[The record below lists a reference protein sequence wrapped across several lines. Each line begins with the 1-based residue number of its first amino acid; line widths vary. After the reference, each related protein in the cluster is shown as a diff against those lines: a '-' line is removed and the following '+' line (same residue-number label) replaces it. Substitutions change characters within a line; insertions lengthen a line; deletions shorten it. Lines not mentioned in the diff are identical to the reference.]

1 MRGVGTYNGVAS
13 LLDEHDAKLLDVQ
26 LSLSRADAEGTRWFG
41 SVRDAQAVIDLNGRD
56 VIIELPSGTR
66 GRAHVEIDLT
76 NDDPRVRLVGSGSSP
91 V

>member
-1 MRGVGTYNGVAS
+1 MGTFNGVAS
-13 LLDEHDAKLLDVQ
+13 LLDEHDAKLLDVHM
-26 LSLSRADAEGTRWFG
+26 SLASADAEGTRWFG
-41 SVRDAQAVIDLNGRD
+41 SVNDAEAVIDLNGRD

-76 NDDPRVRLVGSGSSP
+76 VDAPTVRLVGSGSSP